1 MREILFRAKRI
12 DNGEWVEGFYVYDY
26 KHDAHYILANQ
37 IIAPN
42 CVNDKRNDYSL
53 CEYEI
58 DYETLCQYTGLKDK
72 NGKRIWENDIL
83 KGFTYP
89 FFCDGEFNYFA
100 TVEWSEEYKYFF
112 LYTVKNPKSTVC
124 GISEGNTEL
133 FEDFNSD
140 DWEVIGNTFD
150 NLELLDTE

>member
-12 DNGEWVEGFYVYDY
+12 CDGEWIEGFYVGLRPNLQTMKPESCHRIYGLNTISYD
-26 KHDAHYILANQ
+26 
-37 IIAPN
+37 
-42 CVNDKRNDYSL
+42 
-53 CEYEI
+53 I
-58 DYETLCQYTGLKDK
+58 DPETLCRYTGLKDIYG
-72 NGKRIWENDIL
+72 NRIWENDIL

-89 FFCDGEFNYFA
+89 FSSDGEFNYFA

-140 DWEVIGNTFD
+140 DWEVIGNIFD
-150 NLELLDTE
+150 NPELLKGE